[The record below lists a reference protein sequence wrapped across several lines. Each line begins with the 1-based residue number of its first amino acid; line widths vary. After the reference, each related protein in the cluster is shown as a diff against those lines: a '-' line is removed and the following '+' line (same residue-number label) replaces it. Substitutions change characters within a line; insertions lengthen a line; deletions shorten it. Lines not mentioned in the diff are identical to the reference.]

1 MNKMVKIKI
10 CGIRRIEDIEA
21 VNKYKP
27 DYIGMILAK
36 GYKRT
41 VEPETAAEIC
51 ARLDRDIKKV
61 GVFVNTSF
69 ETVRKCVELIGLDAV
84 QLHGDEDEE
93 YIKELNVSCEVWK
106 AIRVRDGIDIPE
118 VKYADKILLDKY
130 NANAAG
136 GTGETFDSS
145 ELGKIKTKQPII
157 LAGGLNTENV
167 IERINQFRPECVD
180 VSSAV
185 ETDGFK
191 DESKIREFIEKV
203 RTIQ

>member
-1 MNKMVKIKI
+1 MVKIKI

-41 VEPETAAEIC
+41 VEPETAEKIC
-51 ARLDRDIKKV
+51 RNLDKNIKKV
-61 GVFVNTSF
+61 GVFVNTPL
-69 ETVRKCVELIGLDAV
+69 EDVRKCIKFIGLDAV
-84 QLHGDEDEE
+84 QLHGDEDEN
-93 YIKELNVSCEVWK
+93 YIQELNAPCEVWK
-106 AIRVRDGIDIPE
+106 AIRVRGGMDIPE
-118 VKYADKILLDKY
+118 IKYADRILLDKY
-130 NANAAG
+130 DANTAG

-145 ELGKIKTKQPII
+145 ELGKIRTKQPII

-167 IERINQFRPECVD
+167 IERINQFKPKCVD

-191 DESKIREFIEKV
+191 DENKIREFIEKV
-203 RTIQ
+203 RTI